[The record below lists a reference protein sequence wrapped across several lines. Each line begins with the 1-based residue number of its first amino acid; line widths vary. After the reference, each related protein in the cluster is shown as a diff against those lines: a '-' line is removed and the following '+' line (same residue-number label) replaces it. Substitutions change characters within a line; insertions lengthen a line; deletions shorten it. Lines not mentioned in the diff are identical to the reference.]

1 MNKFIEELIREVE
14 GRGIYSDFPQE
25 EAVKKLLE
33 DTGFKV
39 PFLKIYK

>member
-1 MNKFIEELIREVE
+1 MDEFIQEIIREVE

-33 DTGFKV
+33 DAGFKV
-39 PFLKIYK
+39 PFLKLYK